1 MYHGWTFLEKSNFA
15 KAFWGR
21 GNCWF
26 TVAVPEMLSIAKVPQ
41 ADRRYLIQALGAQ
54 IETLARMQDE
64 SGMWHT
70 LVDDPTSYLETSA
83 TCGFG
88 YGILKA
94 VRMGLVDPKYKQTGM
109 NALLSV
115 LEQIA
120 PDGTVGQVSYGTPMG
135 RESKDFYKQIEIKPM
150 PYGQA
155 LAMLYLLEV
164 LYAQEQ

>member
-1 MYHGWTFLEKSNFA
+1 
-15 KAFWGR
+15 
-21 GNCWF
+21 
-26 TVAVPEMLSIAKVPQ
+26 
-41 ADRRYLIQALGAQ
+41 
-54 IETLARMQDE
+54 
-64 SGMWHT
+64 
-70 LVDDPTSYLETSA
+70 
-83 TCGFG
+83 
-88 YGILKA
+88 
-94 VRMGLVDPKYKQTGM
+94 M